1 MAVEENKPFIPV
13 LLGQDT
19 PVPALL
25 RSRSRLGLEQFDHL
39 VEAVYG
45 RTSKPPL
52 GPTRKEST
60 VYPFVIRLH
69 STETGEI
76 GISAVSETGESIEE
90 VRVRPGAAFVFS
102 YMKFLRNRPSGSRL
116 VGAKEA
122 VTQRERDL
130 VELGRVVGK
139 VVFPESISLRLQEL
153 IRKASGEGGGE
164 EGVFVGDGQTL
175 SPVAVVGDPLSGGT
189 ITDISRDFAYSGDV
203 MNIIAI
209 PSNGLRGIYNIDAT
223 GSSKI
228 IEFGQPA
235 PGGGVFSTIS
245 SVSRQGD
252 NLAYETNISFGP
264 GVNGVLTRIGGV
276 NELVADTTTV
286 IPGSEPTVF
295 TGGSFSDPDIS
306 GRNVAFRGGA
316 SALGGV
322 YARIDGTLVK
332 VADRNDIQPGSVK
345 PFSTFSVPVI
355 SGEQVAFRGVGDFA
369 GIYVGDG
376 GPLTV
381 IAQTGDPAP
390 GGSTFNGFAQNVST
404 DGEAVAFSGAGSGF
418 IGLFVSDPSGL
429 CRVIDTNDTL
439 EGEDV
444 TQLFMGRDSYSEGM
458 LSFQAVFFDGRR
470 GIYLA
475 KATPRRAEII
485 GNWRSGIWYWDVA
498 ESEWT
503 QMATNNPDGD
513 IAAGDFTGDGKAD
526 VASIWNSGL
535 WYQDGATLDWTKV
548 KGSAPVSLTAGDVNG
563 DGWSEIIGTWSS
575 GIWYWDVAASKWTKM
590 TSDTPTGD
598 IAAGEF
604 TGDGKLDVAGIF
616 GSGLWYQD
624 GVSLV
629 WTKVGTAPDSLTAGD
644 VTGDGRSEIIGTWSS
659 GIWYWDVAASKW
671 TKMTSNTPTGDIA
684 AGDFTGDGK
693 ADVAGIFDSGLW
705 YQDGASLAWTKVGT
719 APDRLTAGD
728 VTGK

>member
-1 MAVEENKPFIPV
+1 MWYFIFGYIIYERGFSMKRFFPYIV
-13 LLGQDT
+13 LILLFFCLTPAYGQSNCPAYTFVKIADTDT
-19 PVPALL
+19 PVPGGNGGTFD
-25 RSRSRLGLEQFDHL
+25 GLKL
-39 VEAVYG
+39 SMPAV
-45 RTSKPPL
+45 
-52 GPTRKEST
+52 
-60 VYPFVIRLH
+60 
-69 STETGEI
+69 
-76 GISAVSETGESIEE
+76 
-90 VRVRPGAAFVFS
+90 
-102 YMKFLRNRPSGSRL
+102 
-116 VGAKEA
+116 
-122 VTQRERDL
+122 D
-130 VELGRVVGK
+130 
-139 VVFPESISLRLQEL
+139 SLRVAF
-153 IRKASGEGGGE
+153 RGEGGGE

-175 SPVAVVGDPLSGGT
+175 SPIAVVGDPLSGGGT

-209 PSNGLRGIYNIDAT
+209 PSNGVRGIYSIDAT

-228 IEFGQPA
+228 VEFGQPA

-252 NLAYETNISFGP
+252 DLAYEANISFGP
-264 GVNGVLTRIGGV
+264 GVNGVFTRIGGV

-316 SALGGV
+316 SALMGV

-332 VADRNDIQPGSVK
+332 VADRNDTQPGSVK

-485 GNWRSGIWYWDVA
+485 G
-498 ESEWT
+498 
-503 QMATNNPDGD
+503 
-513 IAAGDFTGDGKAD
+513 
-526 VASIWNSGL
+526 
-535 WYQDGATLDWTKV
+535 
-548 KGSAPVSLTAGDVNG
+548 
-563 DGWSEIIGTWSS
+563 TWSS
-575 GIWYWDVAASKWTKM
+575 GIWYWDATASSSNPWTLM
-590 TSDTPTGD
+590 TTLTG
-598 IAAGEF
+598 A
-604 TGDGKLDVAGIF
+604 V
-616 GSGLWYQD
+616 
-624 GVSLV
+624 
-629 WTKVGTAPDSLTAGD
+629 
-644 VTGDGRSEIIGTWSS
+644 
-659 GIWYWDVAASKW
+659 
-671 TKMTSNTPTGDIA
+671 DIA
-684 AGDFTGDGK
+684 AGDFNADGI
-693 ADVAGIFDSGLW
+693 ADVASSWTSGLW
-705 YQDGASLAWTKVGT
+705 YQDGASLAWTKVTGS
-719 APDRLTAGD
+719 APEKVTAGD
-728 VTGK
+728 ITGD